1 MDRRHLLLSTL
12 AGATALLAAP
22 FMGSLPAQ
30 ADAFPSRPIHLV
42 VGYAAGGST
51 DQIARIV
58 GQKLSEEL
66 GQPVVIDN
74 KPGAGATIASDF
86 VAKSA
91 PDGYTLFM
99 STIANTI
106 NTTLYRRL
114 PFDFERDFAPVSLVA
129 TVPNVLVVNPS
140 VPANT
145 VQEFIALAKKNP
157 EKLYFASSGSG
168 SSIHLSGELFNMVAG
183 VKLTHVPY
191 KGSAPAVVDLMSGQV
206 QAMFDNLSSS
216 LPYIKAGKL
225 RALAVTSAT
234 RSPAAPDI
242 PTMAEAGLPDCEV
255 LSWFALV
262 APAKTPQPI
271 IDKLNTALVKLLADP
286 STKQQF
292 DNIGADPAS
301 STPAALAALI
311 SSETAKWAKVV
322 KTSGAEVN

>member
-12 AGATALLAAP
+12 LGAAALLAAP
-22 FMGSLPAQ
+22 FAGSQSAQ
-30 ADAFPSRPIHLV
+30 ADTFPSRPLRLV

-140 VPANT
+140 VAANT

-271 IDKLNTALVKLLADP
+271 IDKLNAAVVKLLADP

>member
-30 ADAFPSRPIHLV
+30 ADAYPSRPIHLV

-140 VPANT
+140 VPANS

-157 EKLYFASSGSG
+157 EKIYFASSGSG

-271 IDKLNTALVKLLADP
+271 IDKLNAAVVKLLADP

-301 STPAALAALI
+301 STPAALATLI